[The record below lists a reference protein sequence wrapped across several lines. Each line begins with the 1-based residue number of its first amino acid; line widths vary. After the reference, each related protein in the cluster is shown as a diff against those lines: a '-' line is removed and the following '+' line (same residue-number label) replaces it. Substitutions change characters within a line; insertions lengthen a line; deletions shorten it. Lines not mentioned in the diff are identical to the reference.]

1 MRVLLLQTLD
11 NLRCLVEAPVRV
23 LSAHVALGCLA
34 ELLQCTLL
42 AEVVSASIL
51 QHEEQTLRRDHRLH
65 ELLTANE
72 AREGK
77 LFLVAALDHVFV
89 VLVIIVHIY
98 PSKRTITP
106 TLSSLALL
114 ALLFL
119 LLLPIAVLR
128 IMRSMHHDNLPTT
141 LVVASVVNELA
152 GIAEGAVAR
161 LLVVLADLYTEYAMS
176 TAYPAGSQ
184 TDC

>member
-1 MRVLLLQTLD
+1 M
-11 NLRCLVEAPVRV
+11 
-23 LSAHVALGCLA
+23 
-34 ELLQCTLL
+34 
-42 AEVVSASIL
+42 
-51 QHEEQTLRRDHRLH
+51 
-65 ELLTANE
+65 
-72 AREGK
+72 
-77 LFLVAALDHVFV
+77 
-89 VLVIIVHIY
+89 
-98 PSKRTITP
+98 TP

-128 IMRSMHHDNLPTT
+128 IMQSMHHDNLPAT
-141 LVVASVVNELA
+141 LVIASVVNELA